1 MGALEAG
8 RLTPP
13 FSVLAVRRLVPGSE
27 GAAVAGE
34 LQRLSEA
41 GMDPAHLAYA
51 LRLALDERQAGQQ
64 AADRLELVWSGP
76 EAQGSA
82 SRDTGVVVRELFAG
96 AQRSVL
102 VAGFAV
108 EQGRAI
114 FRVLAERMDAC
125 PEVSVRMF
133 LNVARRYG
141 DETVEAQLL
150 KAFADDFRTHQ
161 WPGVRMP
168 EVFYDPRALAP
179 GRGPRASLHAKCIVV
194 DDERVLVT
202 SANFTEAAQER
213 NIEVGVLARDTHLAK
228 ALRGQFETLVV
239 AGQLR
244 RVPGLG

>member
-1 MGALEAG
+1 MQA
-8 RLTPP
+8 
-13 FSVLAVRRLVPGSE
+13 
-27 GAAVAGE
+27 
-34 LQRLSEA
+34 
-41 GMDPAHLAYA
+41 AHLAYA
-51 LRLALDERQAGQQ
+51 LRLALEERQAGQQ
-64 AADRLELVWSGP
+64 ATDRLELVWSGP
-76 EAQGSA
+76 EVRGAA
-82 SRDTGVVVRELFAG
+82 SRDTGVVVRELFAA

-125 PEVSVRMF
+125 PDIAVRMF

-141 DETVEAQLL
+141 DETVETQLL
-150 KAFADDFRTHQ
+150 KEFADDFRTRQ

-213 NIEVGVLARDTHLAK
+213 NIEVGVLVRDAHLAR